1 MYEGL
6 TGYGPAMGEPNQ
18 DFGADTARFQAFVQE
33 RDDELPPAWKMG
45 VPASRIGL
53 LAGIVVALAILVAV
67 IALVIVG

>member
-1 MYEGL
+1 
-6 TGYGPAMGEPNQ
+6 MGEPNR

-33 RDDELPPAWKMG
+33 RDDELPPAWRMG